1 MRGHVPQ
8 LKLVA
13 AAVVTAAV
21 VLAPTAAGDPAQA
34 LRQRD
39 AELAAKSRAAVLSLY
54 AVESQL
60 ARARTRLDAIRGRAD
75 ELRRERRL
83 VALQLSVAKR
93 GVAISQSRLAKR
105 LRNLYERG
113 DIDPVAI
120 VLGADSL
127 DTLITGLDNLGQMAS
142 SDHQIVRQLHA
153 AQAGLTGLQTRL
165 AGQQRTLDRL
175 VRAAAVTTASLESA
189 RASRSATIADL
200 ATQRQL
206 TQAAIGRIVDR
217 ARAARLKAET
227 LEVAAPT
234 PTLASISSTTP
245 APEAAPAPTDDTTVS
260 AGGRTLVVNA
270 TGYALGG
277 TTATGLPV
285 GWGVAAVD
293 PSVIPLGTRFVV
305 PGYGEAVAA
314 DIGGSVHGNTIDLWF
329 PSVAQAQAWG
339 RRTVTIAVR

>member
-1 MRGHVPQ
+1 MRGHASQ
-8 LKLVA
+8 LKLAA

-39 AELAAKSRAAVLSLY
+39 AALAAKSRAAVLSLY
-54 AVESQL
+54 AIESQL

-75 ELRRERRL
+75 ALRRERRL
-83 VALQLSVAKR
+83 VAVQLDVARR
-93 GVAISQSRLAKR
+93 GVATSQGRLAKR
-105 LRNLYERG
+105 LRSLYERG
-113 DIDPVAI
+113 DIDPLAI

-127 DTLITGLDNLGQMAS
+127 DTALTGLDSLGQMANG
-142 SDHQIVRQLHA
+142 DRQVVHQLHA
-153 AQAGLTGLQTRL
+153 ARDDLNGLQARL
-165 AGQQRTLDRL
+165 AVQQRTLDGL
-175 VRAAAVTTASLESA
+175 VRAAAATTATLESSRA
-189 RASRSATIADL
+189 TRASYVSQL
-200 ATQRQL
+200 ASERRL
-206 TQAAIGRIVDR
+206 TRAAIDRIAEQ

-227 LEVAAPT
+227 LEF
-234 PTLASISSTTP
+234 
-245 APEAAPAPTDDTTVS
+245 APEAAPVQVVDAAPTAPAPDTAADPPA
-260 AGGRTLVVNA
+260 AGGRALTVSA

-293 PSVIPLGTRFVV
+293 PSVIPLGTRLVV

-314 DIGGSVHGNTIDLWF
+314 DIGGAVHGNTIDLWF

-339 RRTVTIAVR
+339 RRTVTITLR